1 MMNLLQAEVPVDSA
15 ATEKLVDGTKEAV
28 AAVARGDV
36 SYLTQFL
43 QQAWAFCI
51 EAGKTILV
59 AVIIYVVGRFVV
71 SLINR
76 LLANALDRR
85 NLDPSIKTFLKSFVN
100 ILLTVLLVIAV
111 VSALGVNT
119 TSFAA
124 LLASVGLAAGMAL
137 SGNLQNFAGG
147 LLILLLKPFKVG
159 DYIEAQGMAGT
170 VKEILIFHTVLTT
183 VDNKVVYL
191 PNGALSSGNITNYSR
206 MEQRRVDLTVSVEY
220 GQDVDQVKRVLH
232 EIFKRD
238 SRILQD
244 PAPFVA
250 LSKLAES
257 SVDLTV
263 RLWVA
268 GADYWG
274 VFFDTQETIYAEFNK
289 QGISFPFPQITV
301 HQA

>member
-28 AAVARGDV
+28 AAMARGDV

-59 AVIIYVVGRFVV
+59 AAIIYVVGRFVV

-159 DYIEAQGMAGT
+159 DYIEAQSMAGT

-220 GQDVDQVKRVLH
+220 GQDVDQVKQVLS
-232 EIFKRD
+232 EVFSAD
-238 SRILQD
+238 ERILTD

-250 LSKLAES
+250 LSQLAES
-257 SVDLTV
+257 SVNLTV
-263 RLWVA
+263 RLWVKA
-268 GADYWG
+268 PDYWG
-274 VFFDTQETIYAEFNK
+274 VFFDTQERIYAEFNR

>member
-28 AAVARGDV
+28 AAMARGDV

-59 AVIIYVVGRFVV
+59 AAIIYVVGRFVV

-76 LLANALDRR
+76 LLANSLDRR

-220 GQDVDQVKRVLH
+220 GQDIDQVKQVLS
-232 EIFKRD
+232 EVFSAD
-238 SRILQD
+238 ERILTD

-250 LSKLAES
+250 LSQLAES
-257 SVDLTV
+257 SVNLTM
-263 RLWVA
+263 RLWVKA
-268 GADYWG
+268 PDYWG
-274 VFFDTQETIYAEFNK
+274 VFFDTQERIYAEFNR

>member
-1 MMNLLQAEVPVDSA
+1 MNLLQAEVPVDSA

-28 AAVARGDV
+28 AAMARGDV

-59 AVIIYVVGRFVV
+59 AAIIYVVGRFVV

-76 LLANALDRR
+76 LLANSLDRR

-220 GQDVDQVKRVLH
+220 GQDIDQVKQVLS
-232 EIFKRD
+232 EVFSAD
-238 SRILQD
+238 ERILTD

-250 LSKLAES
+250 LSQLAES
-257 SVDLTV
+257 SVNLTM
-263 RLWVA
+263 RLWVKA
-268 GADYWG
+268 PDYWG
-274 VFFDTQETIYAEFNK
+274 VFFDTQERIYAEFNR